1 MFAAYSV
8 DKLFGIDI
16 VDLNEVVTLPPNLA

>member
-1 MFAAYSV
+1 MLAAYSM
-8 DKLFGIDI
+8 DKLFGINN